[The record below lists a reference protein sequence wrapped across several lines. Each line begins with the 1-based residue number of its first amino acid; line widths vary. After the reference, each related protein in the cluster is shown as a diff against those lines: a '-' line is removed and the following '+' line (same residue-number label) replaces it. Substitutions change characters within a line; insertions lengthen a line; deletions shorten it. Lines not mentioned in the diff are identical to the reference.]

1 MVEFHYKQEITE
13 CSLKISDSYVTKN
26 PKNYKPEIV
35 SDVLREYLAKLTRFF
50 GGPNAKPL
58 CSQLY
63 SKKLL
68 SATVYQ
74 MVLESPMYINQALL
88 ESAGLITGNA
98 RLDDFLGILE
108 EDAFAPIAEE
118 IRNGEEG
125 VNVYN
130 YYSSSLLGMNT
141 QFTAES
147 NLTACM
153 LISNKLIYR
162 PLK

>member
-1 MVEFHYKQEITE
+1 MCCRWEWSNFTTNGREITE
-13 CSLKISDSYVTKN
+13 CSLKISDSYVAKH

-88 ESAGLITGNA
+88 ESAAIIAGNA
-98 RLDDFLGILE
+98 ARFDDFLGILE

-118 IRNGEEG
+118 IRNGEARRSQC
-125 VNVYN
+125 YN
-130 YYSSSLLGMNT
+130 FIIIT
-141 QFTAES
+141 WHVHTIH
-147 NLTACM
+147 C
-153 LISNKLIYR
+153 
-162 PLK
+162 